1 MCFLKLYGSEKNNL
15 EILKDFIKNSVLY
28 NKWGLL
34 SVDDKEIISMFWNRD
49 ESAIKN
55 LQKEYGNELM
65 RLSLRILG
73 NMEFYRH

>member
-1 MCFLKLYGSEKNNL
+1 M

-28 NKWGLL
+28 NKGGLL

>member
-1 MCFLKLYGSEKNNL
+1 MAYSG
-15 EILKDFIKNSVLY
+15 KDVCKS
-28 NKWGLL
+28 G